1 MKTNHLF
8 SALLSLA
15 LICPGIAQETHYQ
28 RPPAV
33 IEEVALAKLSP
44 IIRISDNNQW
54 ALQLERSPYRS
65 IAKLAQPELKLAGM
79 RISPETFNTS
89 RQAEYTGASLM
100 NIATQEEIKIEG
112 IPDNA
117 VITEASFSPS
127 SNKVALFVEEAD
139 GVYLY
144 ICTPEQPIAQ
154 KVSTRKI
161 NATSGAEILWISD
174 NEFITLM
181 VPGNRG
187 KAPKKPTVPSG
198 PIIQESTGKVMPA
211 RTYQDLLKNP
221 YDEQLFD
228 YYFTSQLVRIKE
240 GIVYEIGKPAIY
252 GSTLSLSPDKSLLLI
267 ATVHRPY
274 SYQVPVYNFPQ
285 KFEVIDLQGNSIY
298 TLADNP
304 TVNIPMGYDT
314 TSPYPRQ
321 FGWRSD
327 QPATVYWAEAQDKGD
342 PKQNKTDFMDII
354 YQISYPFNS
363 EKQEV
368 AKTEK
373 RFRNILWNDDAFALL
388 IETSRE
394 TRKNRTFTFK
404 PCSSESP
411 VLLFDVSTDDNYNNP
426 GNPLTV
432 KNAYGKYIVYT
443 NKAHNELLMLAQGAS
458 PKGDMP
464 YLSRYNLKTK
474 KNTELWR
481 CEDGYYE
488 TILKVAN
495 PEKLQLITS
504 RQSITEPANLCSR
517 DLRKKKFAQLTHFAN
532 PYPAMANVSK
542 QKIKY
547 KRADGLDL
555 TATVYL
561 PAGYDKAK
569 EGPLPVLMWATQE
582 NTRARPRHPRYVVPN
597 TCSRTSITDHQSIGY

>member
-1 MKTNHLF
+1 MKTNYLF

-15 LICPGIAQETHYQ
+15 LASPGMAQETNYQ

-144 ICTPEQPIAQ
+144 ICTPEQPVAQ

-181 VPGNRG
+181 VPENRG
-187 KAPKKPTVPSG
+187 KAPEKPTVPSG

-228 YYFTSQLVRIKE
+228 YYFTAQLVRIKE
-240 GIVYEIGKPAIY
+240 GAVYEIGKPAIY

-304 TVNIPMGYDT
+304 TINIPMGYDT

-426 GNPLTV
+426 GNPLTI

-464 YLSRYNLKTK
+464 YLSTAIIGSWIYVL
-474 KNTELWR
+474 
-481 CEDGYYE
+481 
-488 TILKVAN
+488 
-495 PEKLQLITS
+495 
-504 RQSITEPANLCSR
+504 
-517 DLRKKKFAQLTHFAN
+517 F
-532 PYPAMANVSK
+532 
-542 QKIKY
+542 KY
-547 KRADGLDL
+547 F
-555 TATVYL
+555 V
-561 PAGYDKAK
+561 
-569 EGPLPVLMWATQE
+569 
-582 NTRARPRHPRYVVPN
+582 
-597 TCSRTSITDHQSIGY
+597 

>member
-127 SNKVALFVEEAD
+127 SNKVALFVEEAN

-144 ICTPEQPIAQ
+144 NCTPEQPVAQ

-181 VPGNRG
+181 VPENRG
-187 KAPKKPTVPSG
+187 KAPEKPTVPSG

-411 VLLFDVSTDDNYNNP
+411 VLLFNVSTDDNYNNP
-426 GNPLTV
+426 GNPLTI

-517 DLRKKKFAQLTHFAN
+517 DLKKKKFAQLTHFAN
-532 PYPAMANVSK
+532 PYPAGRYTVAVRSK
-542 QKIKY
+542 
-547 KRADGLDL
+547 
-555 TATVYL
+555 
-561 PAGYDKAK
+561 PS
-569 EGPLPVLMWATQE
+569 
-582 NTRARPRHPRYVVPN
+582 ARL
-597 TCSRTSITDHQSIGY
+597 

>member
-127 SNKVALFVEEAD
+127 SNKVALFVEEAN

-144 ICTPEQPIAQ
+144 NCTPEQPVAQ

-181 VPGNRG
+181 VPENRG
-187 KAPKKPTVPSG
+187 KAPEKPTVPSG

-411 VLLFDVSTDDNYNNP
+411 VLLFIVSTDDNYNNP
-426 GNPLTV
+426 GNPLTI

-517 DLRKKKFAQLTHFAN
+517 DLKKKKFAQLTHFAN

-547 KRADGLDL
+547 KRADGLYTSLPDMIKRR
-555 TATVYL
+555 TVHYL
-561 PAGYDKAK
+561 
-569 EGPLPVLMWATQE
+569 
-582 NTRARPRHPRYVVPN
+582 
-597 TCSRTSITDHQSIGY
+597 S

>member
-127 SNKVALFVEEAD
+127 SNKVALFVEEAN

-144 ICTPEQPIAQ
+144 NCTPEQPVAQ

-181 VPGNRG
+181 VPENRG
-187 KAPKKPTVPSG
+187 KAPEKPTVPSG

-411 VLLFDVSTDDNYNNP
+411 VLLFNVSTDDNYNNP
-426 GNPLTV
+426 GNPLTI

-517 DLRKKKFAQLTHFAN
+517 DLKKKKFAQLTHFAN

-555 TATVYL
+555 TAPYTSLPDMIKRRTVHYL
-561 PAGYDKAK
+561 
-569 EGPLPVLMWATQE
+569 
-582 NTRARPRHPRYVVPN
+582 
-597 TCSRTSITDHQSIGY
+597 S